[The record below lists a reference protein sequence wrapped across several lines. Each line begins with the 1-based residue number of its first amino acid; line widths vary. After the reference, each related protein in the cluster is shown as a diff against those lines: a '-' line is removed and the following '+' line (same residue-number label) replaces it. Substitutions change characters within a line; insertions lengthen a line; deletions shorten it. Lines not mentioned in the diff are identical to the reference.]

1 MICNELSEAI
11 RARDE
16 WREKFERLQS
26 HFHSQADAAA
36 AFCCWEDCDQQPIYC
51 RDHFEQETAATI
63 EQRKAANALRARVE
77 QLEALCDDAATTIEL
92 LRLRLLE
99 EVKQ

>member
-1 MICNELSEAI
+1 MMCNELQEAI

-16 WREKFERLQS
+16 WRDKFERLQRQTDFA
-26 HFHSQADAAA
+26 HL
-36 AFCCWEDCDQQPIYC
+36 CCWEDCDQEPIYC
-51 RDHFEQETAATI
+51 RDHFEQETAATM
-63 EQRKAANALRARVE
+63 EQRKAADALRARVE